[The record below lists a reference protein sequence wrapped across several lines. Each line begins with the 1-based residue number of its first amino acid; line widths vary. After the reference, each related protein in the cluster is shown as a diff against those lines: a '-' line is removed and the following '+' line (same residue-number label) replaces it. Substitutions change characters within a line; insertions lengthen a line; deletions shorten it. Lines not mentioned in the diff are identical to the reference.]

1 VSRYWTVDDIRPAF
15 IHAKPVDIPDA
26 PFEMPDH
33 DKDEKGRV
41 KFPAYLL
48 TAHKAG

>member
-1 VSRYWTVDDIRPAF
+1 VPTFELP
-15 IHAKPVDIPDA
+15 HAKD
-26 PFEMPDH
+26 
-33 DKDEKGRV
+33 DEGRV

>member
-1 VSRYWTVDDIRPAF
+1 MPGLPTFELP
-15 IHAKPVDIPDA
+15 HAKD
-26 PFEMPDH
+26 
-33 DKDEKGRV
+33 DEGRV